1 MTIPGLMN
9 SARLSS
15 RWACLSGALL
25 LTVCAW
31 GQRVEIT
38 PLIGGMFGGTVH
50 AEQPDASRFEA
61 HLGDR
66 LSYGIAGGIRFG
78 EDDCDNCQIIE
89 FRWLRQATHLSLDQN
104 PFLPDSAVVATFNPR
119 VTVNNFLGDFTH
131 EFVLKDKEWRKVAP
145 FITITLGAAR
155 ITAPE
160 SSATRFVFGF
170 ATGLKVFPKPH
181 FGFRLQVEY
190 LPIVMEA
197 NLQRLVC
204 FNGGCVVA
212 LSGSVIN
219 QLQLSAGPAFRF

>member
-1 MTIPGLMN
+1 MTITGLMCTPRF
-9 SARLSS
+9 SARCARLSS
-15 RWACLSGALL
+15 ALL
-25 LTVCAW
+25 LVLCAH
-31 GQRVEIT
+31 GQRFEIT

-50 AEQPDASRFEA
+50 LEQVDVPRFEA

-66 LSYGIAGGIRFG
+66 LSYGIAGGVRFG

-104 PFLPDSAVVATFNPR
+104 PFLPDPGYVSAFNPR

-145 FITITLGAAR
+145 FITVTLGAAR
-155 ITAPE
+155 ISAPE

-181 FGFRLQVEY
+181 WGFRLQVEY

-204 FNGGCVVA
+204 INGGCIVA
-212 LSGSVIN
+212 LNGSVLN

>member
-1 MTIPGLMN
+1 VTITKLM
-9 SARLSS
+9 SSARLGATCARLSS
-15 RWACLSGALL
+15 ALL
-25 LTVCAW
+25 LVVCAH
-31 GQRVEIT
+31 GQRFEIT

-50 AEQPDASRFEA
+50 AEQVDAPRFEA

-66 LSYGIAGGIRFG
+66 LSYGIAGGVRFG

-104 PFLPDSAVVATFNPR
+104 PFLPDPTVVSAFNPR

-131 EFVLKDKEWRKVAP
+131 EFVLKDREWRKVAP
-145 FITITLGAAR
+145 FITATLGAAR

-181 FGFRLQVEY
+181 WGFRVQVEY

-204 FNGGCVVA
+204 INGGCIVA
-212 LSGSVIN
+212 LNGSVLN